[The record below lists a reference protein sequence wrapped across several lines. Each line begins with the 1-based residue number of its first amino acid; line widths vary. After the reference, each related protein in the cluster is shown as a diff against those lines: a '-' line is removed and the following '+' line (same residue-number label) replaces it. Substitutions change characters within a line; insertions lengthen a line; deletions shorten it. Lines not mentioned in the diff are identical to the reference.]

1 MFVHLRK
8 FIQTKYLIQIKTL
21 LIKTMNVTEEISRRL
36 NQLLE
41 SRKRYQELEKEY
53 YDFLE
58 SLDVNQCEDKS

>member
-1 MFVHLRK
+1 
-8 FIQTKYLIQIKTL
+8 
-21 LIKTMNVTEEISRRL
+21 MNVTEEISRRL